1 MPDFR
6 IRSAYSV
13 VKTKINIDIIMPIVM
28 FGWKPVSSRACRIK
42 SQAAVRRM
50 LLPMAVSVG
59 LGLLSWV
66 PADVVRAAQPQG
78 QTADQPVR
86 VANASAV
93 AGRRQYD
100 IPGGSLDQVLNRFAD
115 AAGIQVLADAELT
128 AGKTA
133 SGLKGTFS
141 VEEGLRM
148 LLAQYG
154 IEARRGSQANIWSLR
169 RAPVWRQPGAV
180 SSLTPVR
187 VRGASPKERIFDAP
201 NSNMVI
207 TREEIQRIAPRN
219 LDDVFHET
227 PGVFAKNAR
236 ASPVLMVNIRGI
248 EGDSRNS
255 MMIDGARQNFQRTTI
270 GGTIYGMFLDPAL
283 VRQVDVAKGANTG
296 GDGSVGTIGG
306 KINFRTLEFEDVVMR
321 PDARFGG
328 MVSVGRGSNA
338 IDLEASAGVGSKLG
352 DWGDFV
358 AVASKRRYGNYELG
372 TRPERAERS
381 LHTSKMGKQDSES
394 LLTKVRWNL
403 SPASTLK
410 LGFVGFRQY
419 EKGDTIT
426 GTGDTRQWENNV
438 DTYTIKGDYAYK
450 PAGNMLV
457 DLNASLYYTLTNM
470 DVYTVSTNAEQ
481 HFETNTLGGKLMNT
495 SLWERGRSQYELRY
509 GGEFFHDWTDP
520 RAAFRNSPR
529 EISSV
534 YSDTTPKGQRTLS
547 SLMLDGTWSHQSG
560 FEVSAGLRL
569 DRYQLKGKGKY
580 TLDYVRN
587 EPGQTPQFT
596 QVVTGFNVNRH
607 ETFIAP
613 RITLSYRPPAWQ
625 GVQFFAGWNQ
635 GSRPPTITESLLSVY
650 DFQYELL
657 PNPGLDPEHARH
669 FEVGV
674 NLKAEDILAKDDKFG
689 AKLSLF
695 HTKMTDSIV
704 LANLMGP
711 LTMSDLPGVC
721 ESNGM
726 HWRQCVTPQ
735 GFTNYY
741 GDITYR
747 GLELHL
753 SYDAG
758 VAFGSLN
765 FTRMLF
771 GEPTG
776 YLNYFPLGS
785 MTGYPDPALR
795 YPQPM
800 IWSGLNRETVPG
812 RSGNLNLGVRLLDK
826 KLTLGWR
833 LRFQRGDFHSAAS
846 EGHESAKGSY
856 ANWVLHDL
864 YANYAILPNV
874 NLRMSVTNLRNT
886 SYGEITG
893 EGVQLAP
900 GRTAQATL
908 SILF

>member
-1 MPDFR
+1 
-6 IRSAYSV
+6 
-13 VKTKINIDIIMPIVM
+13 MPILISE
-28 FGWKPVSSRACRIK
+28 KQQS
-42 SQAAVRRM
+42 AVPRKGG
-50 LLPMAVSVG
+50 LLPGVTRALVLSLALSLGVG
-59 LGLLSWV
+59 AIVATPGGV
-66 PADVVRAAQPQG
+66 AHAASQG
-78 QTADQPVR
+78 SEA
-86 VANASAV
+86 A
-93 AGRRQYD
+93 RRQYD

-133 SGLKGTFS
+133 SGLKGAYS
-141 VEEGLRM
+141 IEEGLRM

-169 RAPVWRQPGAV
+169 RAPAWRQPGAV
-180 SSLTPVR
+180 SALTPVQ
-187 VRGASPKERIFDAP
+187 VRGVSPKDRIFDAP
-201 NSNMVI
+201 NSDMVI

-219 LDDVFHET
+219 LDDVFHDS

-236 ASPVLMVNIRGI
+236 ASPVLSVNIRGI

-270 GGTIYGMFLDPAL
+270 GGTIHGMFLDPAL
-283 VRQVDVAKGANTG
+283 VRQVDIAKGANTG

-306 KINFRTLEFEDVVMR
+306 KVNFRTLEFEDVVKR
-321 PDARFGG
+321 PGASVGG
-328 MVSVGRGSNA
+328 MASVSRGNNA
-338 IDLEASAGVGSKLG
+338 VDLEAYAGVGSKLG
-352 DWGDFV
+352 DWGDII

-372 TRPERAERS
+372 TRPERPERAY
-381 LHTSKMGKQDSES
+381 HTTKMGEQDSEAG
-394 LLTKVRWNL
+394 LAKIRWHP
-403 SPASTLK
+403 SADTTVK
-410 LGFVGFRQY
+410 LGFVGFRQFL
-419 EKGDTIT
+419 KGDTINAA
-426 GTGDTRQWENNV
+426 GETRQWENNI
-438 DTYTIKGDYAYK
+438 DTYTVKTDFAWK
-450 PAGNMLV
+450 PANRPLI
-457 DLNASLYYTLTNM
+457 DLAASLYYTNTGM
-470 DVYTVSTNAEQ
+470 DLYTVSTDAEQ
-481 HFETNTLGGKLMNT
+481 HFETNTLGGKLMNV
-495 SLWERGRSQYELRY
+495 SSWERGRNHFELQY
-509 GGEFFHDWTDP
+509 GAEFFHDWTRP
-520 RAAFRNSPR
+520 QASYRSSPR
-529 EISSV
+529 EMSSV
-534 YSDTTPKGQRTLS
+534 YTDTTPKGQRTLS

-560 FEVSAGLRL
+560 FEIAAGLRM

-596 QVVTGFNVNRH
+596 QIVTGFNVNRH
-607 ETFIAP
+607 ETFFAP

-635 GSRPPTITESLLSVY
+635 GARPPTITETLLSVY
-650 DFQYELL
+650 DFQYEIL

-669 FEVGV
+669 FEIGM

-695 HTKMTDSIV
+695 HTKMKDPIV
-704 LANLMGP
+704 LASLMGP
-711 LTMSDLPGVC
+711 LTMSSMPGIC
-721 ESNGM
+721 ESNGI
-726 HWRQCVTPQ
+726 HWRQCVSPQ
-735 GFTNYY
+735 GFTNWY

-771 GEPTG
+771 GEPNG
-776 YLNYFPLGS
+776 QLNYFPLGS
-785 MTGYPDPALR
+785 MTGYPDPTLR
-795 YPQPM
+795 YPEPH
-800 IWSGLNRETVPG
+800 IWSGLSRETVPG

-833 LRFQRGDFHSAAS
+833 MRFQRGDFNSAGDDNTQAR
-846 EGHESAKGSY
+846 GSY

-864 YANYAILPNV
+864 WANYAILPNV
-874 NLRMSVTNLRNT
+874 NLRLSVTNLRNR

-908 SILF
+908 SVLF